1 MNNIYKVIE
10 FPEIQNYQEESWFN
24 TEAILINSEEGLEKF
39 GSSAYMIPIER
50 LNRNKLYKFRSGDE
64 SVHGIVWAK
73 NVEKAIELINKEL
86 VESNE
91 LFGRYNEDDEFN
103 KNWRFDETYVTE
115 VELGSTEKVIDFIDA
130 YTF

>member
-1 MNNIYKVIE
+1 MNNTYKVVE

-24 TEAILINSEEGLEKF
+24 SEAILINSEEGLEMF

-64 SVHGIVWAK
+64 AVHGIVWASTI
-73 NVEKAIELINKEL
+73 EKAIELINIEL
-86 VESNE
+86 KYSNE
-91 LFGRYNEDDEFN
+91 VSGKED
-103 KNWRFDETYVTE
+103 WQFDESFGNE
-115 VELGSTEKVIDFIDA
+115 IELGNTEKVIDFIDA